1 MDSFYFCLHLSD
13 GGCHKRLGLPGGR
26 GQLTYKHSPERG
38 LGVRRNV
45 DSMFSILMPPAGRCV
60 SLLITA
66 TPLEQAQGSLEQ

>member
-13 GGCHKRLGLPGGR
+13 GGCHKRLGLLGR
-26 GQLTYKHSPERG
+26 GQLTDKHSLEHG

-45 DSMFSILMPPAGRCV
+45 NNMCSILMPPAGRCV

-66 TPLEQAQGSLEQ
+66 TLLEQV